1 MSEHN
6 DKSEQ
11 EAGEEQDVKRWTA
24 KRRAALVVE
33 LLSGKT
39 TIAEA
44 ARAHDL
50 KVSDIE
56 LWKDTFLASGE
67 NALRSNP
74 RDELEQIDQLHRK
87 VGDLTMEVEVLKFAR
102 NIVGLPPCA
111 GELFGQVSQE
121 FPTLSQRKLCAMLEL
136 NRSTLWKQA
145 AKPVEQKKGSKTQ
158 PQDLCEVIELRPAL
172 DDEALVVEKMR
183 AVVLAHP

>member
-11 EAGEEQDVKRWTA
+11 EAGDGQDVKRWTA

-33 LLSGKT
+33 ILSGKT

-74 RDELEQIDQLHRK
+74 RDELELKEKKIDQLHRK
-87 VGDLTMEVEVLKFAR
+87 VGELTMEVEVLKFAR
-102 NIVGLPPCA
+102 KIVGLPPFA
-111 GELFGQVSQE
+111 
-121 FPTLSQRKLCAMLEL
+121 P
-136 NRSTLWKQA
+136 
-145 AKPVEQKKGSKTQ
+145 GSSSDK
-158 PQDLCEVIELRPAL
+158 
-172 DDEALVVEKMR
+172 
-183 AVVLAHP
+183 

>member
-1 MSEHN
+1 MSEHH

-74 RDELEQIDQLHRK
+74 RDELELKEKKIEQLHKK
-87 VGDLTMEVEVLKFAR
+87 VGELTMDIDILQHVRKLQ
-102 NIVGLPPCA
+102 GLPP
-111 GELFGQVSQE
+111 L
-121 FPTLSQRKLCAMLEL
+121 
-136 NRSTLWKQA
+136 
-145 AKPVEQKKGSKTQ
+145 
-158 PQDLCEVIELRPAL
+158 AL
-172 DDEALVVEKMR
+172 GNSSDK
-183 AVVLAHP
+183 